1 VLGPYGISRIFEGDD
16 RVQVTLRYRDID
28 FLKALSTKELYKMT
42 NQTSIQKETTA
53 DGVSPGLRR
62 WGMRSWLYLGITL
75 WALVII
81 TFFTTISGLFVPLVV
96 AVVIGMLCYPLVDRL
111 AAHGVNRTIGSLLV
125 IVLVMAV
132 LIGTIWITVA
142 GIYSQS
148 DEMATE
154 VGAGLT
160 TLANWSNLNVSGELV
175 EQIRAKALE
184 TLPNVASGIT
194 SFLFSGFSG
203 VISFFM
209 GGFTAL
215 FLLFYLL
222 SDWDNVSNW
231 VSHHL
236 GVPGKL
242 GTTLVAD
249 ATSAMRIYFYALTL
263 SNLPVAAAV
272 GVTMWLLGLPLA
284 IPVAL
289 VTMITSYIPYLGAIL
304 SGTFAALVALGAGGV
319 ADAAIILGVIL
330 GLQNIMD
337 PIISNYITSDKLK
350 MHPIVTLITTM
361 AGGILFGALGATLA
375 NPITAVLLD
384 TRQQIEEYRVE
395 QQNDDV

>member
-1 VLGPYGISRIFEGDD
+1 
-16 RVQVTLRYRDID
+16 
-28 FLKALSTKELYKMT
+28 MT
-42 NQTSIQKETTA
+42 NQTSSQQETFV

-81 TFFTTISGLFVPLVV
+81 IFFTTISGLFVPLVV
-96 AVVIGMLCYPLVDRL
+96 AVVIGMLCYPLVDKL
-111 AAHGVNRTIGSLLV
+111 AARGVNRTIGSLLV

-132 LIGTIWITVA
+132 LIGTIWITVT

-148 DEMATE
+148 DEMVTE
-154 VGAGLT
+154 VEAGLT
-160 TLANWSNLNVSGELV
+160 TLANWSNLNVPDELV
-175 EQIRAKALE
+175 EQIRTKALE
-184 TLPNVASGIT
+184 TLPKVASGIT
-194 SFLFSGFSG
+194 TFLFSGFSG
-203 VISFFM
+203 VISFFV

-222 SDWDNVSNW
+222 SDWGNIANW
-231 VSHHL
+231 VGHHL

-242 GTTLVAD
+242 GANLVAD

-272 GVTMWLLGLPLA
+272 GITLWLLGLPLA

-289 VTMITSYIPYLGAIL
+289 VTMITSYIPYLGAII
-304 SGTFAALVALGAGGV
+304 SGAFAALVALGAGGV
-319 ADAAIILGVIL
+319 LDAAIILGVIL

-350 MHPIVTLITTM
+350 IHPIVTLITTM
-361 AGGILFGALGATLA
+361 VGGILFGALGATLA
-375 NPITAVLLD
+375 NPIAAVLLD
-384 TRQQIEEYRVE
+384 TRQQVAQYRVE
-395 QQNDDV
+395 QQNDNDNPNSSSDA

>member
-1 VLGPYGISRIFEGDD
+1 
-16 RVQVTLRYRDID
+16 
-28 FLKALSTKELYKMT
+28 MT
-42 NQTSIQKETTA
+42 NQTSMQKETTT

-81 TFFTTISGLFVPLVV
+81 IFFTTISGLFVPLVV
-96 AVVIGMLCYPLVDRL
+96 AVVIAMLCYPLVDKL
-111 AAHGVNRTIGSLLV
+111 AARGVNRTIGSLLV

-148 DEMATE
+148 DEMVAE

-160 TLANWSNLNVSGELV
+160 TLTNWSNLNVPGELV

-203 VISFFM
+203 AISFFM

-222 SDWDNVSNW
+222 SDWDNIANW
-231 VSHHL
+231 VGHHL

-242 GTTLVAD
+242 GANLVAD
-249 ATSAMRIYFYALTL
+249 ATSAIRIYFYALTL
-263 SNLPVAAAV
+263 ANLPVAVAV
-272 GVTMWLLGLPLA
+272 GITMWLLGLPLA

-289 VTMITSYIPYLGAIL
+289 VTMVTSYIPYLGAII
-304 SGTFAALVALGAGGV
+304 SGAFAALVALGAGGV
-319 ADAAIILGVIL
+319 VDAAIILGVIL

-350 MHPIVTLITTM
+350 IHPIVTLITTM

-384 TRQQIEEYRVE
+384 TRQQVEQYRVE
-395 QQNDDV
+395 QQNDDGNQDSSSDA

>member
-1 VLGPYGISRIFEGDD
+1 
-16 RVQVTLRYRDID
+16 
-28 FLKALSTKELYKMT
+28 
-42 NQTSIQKETTA
+42 
-53 DGVSPGLRR
+53 
-62 WGMRSWLYLGITL
+62 MRSWLYLGIAL
-75 WALVII
+75 WAFAII
-81 TFFTTISGLFVPLVV
+81 TFFTTISGVFVPLVV
-96 AVVIGMLCYPLVDRL
+96 AVVIGMLCYPLVDKL
-111 AAHGVNRTIGSLLV
+111 AAHRVNRTIGSLLV
-125 IVLVMAV
+125 IAVVMAV

-148 DEMATE
+148 DEMVAE

-160 TLANWSNLNVSGELV
+160 TLANWSNLNVPGELV

-203 VISFFM
+203 VISFFV

-222 SDWDNVSNW
+222 SDWDNIANW
-231 VSHHL
+231 VGHHL

-242 GTTLVAD
+242 GINLVAD

-263 SNLPVAAAV
+263 SNLPVATAV
-272 GVTMWLLGLPLA
+272 GITMWLLGLPLA

-304 SGTFAALVALGAGGV
+304 SGAFAALVALGAGGV
-319 ADAAIILGVIL
+319 VDAAIILGVIL

-350 MHPIVTLITTM
+350 IHPIVTLITTM

-384 TRQQIEEYRVE
+384 TRQQVEKYRVE
-395 QQNDDV
+395 QQNDDNQGSNSG

>member
-1 VLGPYGISRIFEGDD
+1 
-16 RVQVTLRYRDID
+16 
-28 FLKALSTKELYKMT
+28 MT
-42 NQTSIQKETTA
+42 NQTSGQKETTA
-53 DGVSPGLRR
+53 NGVSPGLRT
-62 WGMRSWLYLGITL
+62 WGTRSWLYLGILL
-75 WALVII
+75 WALAII
-81 TFFTTISGLFVPLVV
+81 TFLTTISGLFVPLVV
-96 AVVIGMLCYPLVDRL
+96 AVVIGMLCYPLVDKL
-111 AAHGVNRTIGSLLV
+111 AARGVNRTIGSVLV

-132 LIGTIWITVA
+132 LIGTIWITVT

-148 DEMATE
+148 DEMVTE
-154 VGAGLT
+154 VEAGLT
-160 TLANWSNLNVSGELV
+160 TLGNWLDLNLSSELGG
-175 EQIRAKALE
+175 QLRQKALE
-184 TLPNVASGIT
+184 TLPKVATGIT
-194 SFLFSGFSG
+194 SFIFSGFSG

-222 SDWDNVSNW
+222 SDWDNIARW
-231 VSHHL
+231 VGRHL
-236 GVPGKL
+236 GLPEKL
-242 GTTLVAD
+242 GIDLVND

-289 VTMITSYIPYLGAIL
+289 VTMITSYIPYLGAII

-319 ADAAIILGVIL
+319 VDAVIILAVIL

-350 MHPIVTLITTM
+350 IHPIVTLITTM
-361 AGGILFGALGATLA
+361 GGGILFGALGATLA
-375 NPITAVLLD
+375 NPITAVLID
-384 TRQQIEEYRVE
+384 AREQIQADQAE
-395 QQNDDV
+395 QQDDGNQPSNSDGG

>member
-1 VLGPYGISRIFEGDD
+1 
-16 RVQVTLRYRDID
+16 
-28 FLKALSTKELYKMT
+28 MT
-42 NQTSIQKETTA
+42 NQTSGQKETTA
-53 DGVSPGLRR
+53 NGVSPSLRK
-62 WGMRSWLYLGITL
+62 WGTRSWLYLGITL
-75 WALVII
+75 WTLVII
-81 TFFTTISGLFVPLVV
+81 IFFTTISGLFVPLVV
-96 AVVIGMLCYPLVDRL
+96 AVVIGMLFYPLVDKL
-111 AAHGVNRTIGSLLV
+111 AARGVNRTIGSVLV

-148 DEMATE
+148 DEMVAE

-160 TLANWSNLNVSGELV
+160 TLANWSNLNVPGELV

-222 SDWDNVSNW
+222 SDWDNIASW
-231 VSHHL
+231 VGRHL
-236 GVPGKL
+236 GLPEKL
-242 GTTLVAD
+242 GVDLVDD

-263 SNLPVAAAV
+263 ANLPVAVGV
-272 GVTMWLLGLPLA
+272 GVTMWLLGLPLVV
-284 IPVAL
+284 PVVL
-289 VTMITSYIPYLGAIL
+289 VTLITAYIPYLGAIL
-304 SGTFAALVALGAGGV
+304 SGTFAALVALGAGGLV
-319 ADAAIILGVIL
+319 DAVIILVVIL

-350 MHPIVTLITTM
+350 IHPIVTLITTIG
-361 AGGILFGALGATLA
+361 GGILFGALGATLA
-375 NPITAVLLD
+375 NPITAVLID
-384 TRQQIEEYRVE
+384 ARKQVEEYRVA
-395 QQNDDV
+395 QQNDSAETESNPSDGG